1 MNWEQLKEIVKGSGQ
16 VGREASKRITEFGK
30 ITHEETKKRY
40 MFLYLAPVL
49 QDCILIYAQH
59 QDRTCEP
66 VD

>member
-40 MFLYLAPVL
+40 MFLY
-49 QDCILIYAQH
+49 
-59 QDRTCEP
+59 
-66 VD
+66 